1 MSIII
6 IIKLTDKMDED
17 IDIYDDLRFEYEFE
31 LVRDLRIKR
40 GEGWRYEELDEEEE
54 EEEDE

>member
-1 MSIII
+1 
-6 IIKLTDKMDED
+6 MDED

-40 GEGWRYEELDEEEE
+40 GERWRYELDDEEE

>member
-1 MSIII
+1 
-6 IIKLTDKMDED
+6 MDED
-17 IDIYDDLRFEYEFE
+17 IDIYDDLKFEYEFE

-40 GEGWRYEELDEEEE
+40 GERWRYELDEEEE

>member
-1 MSIII
+1 
-6 IIKLTDKMDED
+6 MDED

-40 GEGWRYEELDEEEE
+40 GERWRYEELDEEEE